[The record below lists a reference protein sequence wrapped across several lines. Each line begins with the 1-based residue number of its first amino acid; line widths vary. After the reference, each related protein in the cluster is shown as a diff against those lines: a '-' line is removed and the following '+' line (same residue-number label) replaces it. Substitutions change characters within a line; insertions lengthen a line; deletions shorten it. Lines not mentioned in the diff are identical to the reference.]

1 MIILK
6 KWTVKNQEAKNKV
19 IAFCEATTNKYAYDF
34 DNDVVTI
41 AIPSKEYEGYVTRF
55 MDSI

>member
-6 KWTVKNQEAKNKV
+6 KWVVKNQEAKNKV
-19 IAFCEATTNKYAYDF
+19 IAFCEAITHKYAYSF
-34 DNDVVTI
+34 DDDVVTI
-41 AIPSKEYEGYVTRF
+41 AIPSKDYEGYITRF